1 MERKMK
7 DSGIPW
13 IGAIPEHWEV
23 IRFKSKFA
31 TRKGLSITKA
41 DLTETGIPVVSYG
54 QIHSKY
60 NNGTRLVPELL
71 RYVPSKFIKTDYYA
85 LVNNGDFIFADTSED
100 ITGCGNAV
108 FIDVPGPLFAGYH
121 SIIASGGKDNKYFAY
136 LFQTDAWRSQVR
148 CSVTG
153 IKVFSI
159 SQSILSNTALI
170 VPPLAEQETIA
181 SYLDDKCGEID
192 ELIDVEQQMISDL
205 ESYRQA
211 VITEAVTHGLNP
223 DVPSKDSGND
233 WIGYIPEHWE
243 TIPVQHF
250 FEFRNGY
257 TPSKANASF
266 WTNGIIP
273 WFRMEDI
280 RKSGRYLKES
290 LQYIT
295 PEAMNNGGTFEA
307 GSFILAICTAS
318 IGEHALLIADSL
330 ANQQFTNLKIRKSL
344 SYRIETKYIFYYMF
358 ILGRFCK
365 DTSIVTTFPYADIT
379 RVKNFIVPTP
389 PLTEQ
394 QEIAAYIDKK
404 CAEIDE
410 LIKVKQEKIENLKQY
425 RQSLIFEAVTGKTPI
440 IENL

>member
-1 MERKMK
+1 MK

-23 IRFKSKFA
+23 VKGKNIFSLRTSKGNDVLEHLAATQKNGMYPQRLLEGVVQVAANTDYSQFRTVHKNDYVISLRSFQGGFEISEYEGVCSPAYQVFYNNTPICHSYYKILFKSVSFIEFMNSLTVGIREGKNIQYIDFA
-31 TRKGLSITKA
+31 Q
-41 DLTETGIPVVSYG
+41 SYLP
-54 QIHSKY
+54 Q
-60 NNGTRLVPELL
+60 
-71 RYVPSKFIKTDYYA
+71 
-85 LVNNGDFIFADTSED
+85 
-100 ITGCGNAV
+100 
-108 FIDVPGPLFAGYH
+108 
-121 SIIASGGKDNKYFAY
+121 
-136 LFQTDAWRSQVR
+136 
-148 CSVTG
+148 
-153 IKVFSI
+153 
-159 SQSILSNTALI
+159 
-170 VPPLAEQETIA
+170 PPLAEQGAIA
-181 SYLDDKCGEID
+181 AYLDKKCGEIY

-266 WTNGIIP
+266 WTNGTIP

-330 ANQQFTNLKIRKSL
+330 ANQQFTNL
-344 SYRIETKYIFYYMF
+344 
-358 ILGRFCK
+358 
-365 DTSIVTTFPYADIT
+365 
-379 RVKNFIVPTP
+379 
-389 PLTEQ
+389 
-394 QEIAAYIDKK
+394 
-404 CAEIDE
+404 
-410 LIKVKQEKIENLKQY
+410 
-425 RQSLIFEAVTGKTPI
+425 
-440 IENL
+440 

>member
-1 MERKMK
+1 MTIQMK
-7 DSGIPW
+7 NSGIEW
-13 IGAIPEHWEV
+13 IGEIPETWELGRIGQLYSERREKVSDRDYVPLSVTMQGIVPQLSTAAKTDAHDDRKLVRKGDFAINSRSDRRGSCGISPQDGSVSLINLILAPRTSMNADYYNWLFHTTLFADEFYSWGHGIVADLWTTRWQEMKNIAIP
-23 IRFKSKFA
+23 
-31 TRKGLSITKA
+31 
-41 DLTETGIPVVSYG
+41 
-54 QIHSKY
+54 
-60 NNGTRLVPELL
+60 
-71 RYVPSKFIKTDYYA
+71 
-85 LVNNGDFIFADTSED
+85 
-100 ITGCGNAV
+100 
-108 FIDVPGPLFAGYH
+108 
-121 SIIASGGKDNKYFAY
+121 
-136 LFQTDAWRSQVR
+136 
-148 CSVTG
+148 
-153 IKVFSI
+153 
-159 SQSILSNTALI
+159 
-170 VPPLAEQETIA
+170 VPPLAEQKRIA
-181 SYLDDKCGEID
+181 AYLDEKCGEID
-192 ELIDVEQQMISDL
+192 ELIDVEQQMICDL

-410 LIKVKQEKIENLKQY
+410 LIKVKQEKIETLKQY
-425 RQSLIFEAVTGKTPI
+425 RQSLIFEAVTGKITI
-440 IENL
+440 A